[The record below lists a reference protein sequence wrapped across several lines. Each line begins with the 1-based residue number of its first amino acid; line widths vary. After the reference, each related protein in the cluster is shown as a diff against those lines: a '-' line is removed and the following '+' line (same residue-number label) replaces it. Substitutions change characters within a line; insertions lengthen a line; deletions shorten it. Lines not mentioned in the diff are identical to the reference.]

1 MIFICLNIS
10 YILTQPQ
17 PQPPP
22 FPSSLQKGMAQRL
35 PPPPPPPPLKAVHET
50 PPPHDCCFL
59 VCNTTHEGILAIV
72 SNAWKG
78 EGRWVASR
86 VSNALQT
93 IGISKDDAD
102 NYATAF
108 VTRLEEVNGIRPTFT
123 KEEGQKVASQVS
135 NALQTIGISEDDADN
150 HATAFVTKLE
160 EVNGI
165 HPTFTEVK
173 AFTIDLISSFQ
184 SEFQKVLLEPKNF
197 DMCATFARN
206 FMRVCVTPV
215 DVVIDG
221 ESQQWD
227 CEIEMNHGTDYETTR
242 KYSSTTTFV
251 VSSPLFITDLYTTRV
266 VCNKGLMNH
275 FRKKII
281 GYSGRF
287 YDECD
292 TTAQWKYIKK
302 AYHVLVHLMFDKSG
316 LIVAK
321 LTPELIVAKLTP
333 EQIRSKY
340 LSNICH
346 RHLKDFEVIDKV
358 LANIVSFLS
367 NSYIQM

>member
-1 MIFICLNIS
+1 ME
-10 YILTQPQ
+10 
-17 PQPPP
+17 
-22 FPSSLQKGMAQRL
+22 K
-35 PPPPPPPPLKAVHET
+35 
-50 PPPHDCCFL
+50 
-59 VCNTTHEGILAIV
+59 V
-72 SNAWKG
+72 SDAWKG
-78 EGRWVASR
+78 EGRGVASR

-93 IGISKDDAD
+93 IGIPKDVAD

-108 VTRLEEVNGIRPTFT
+108 VTKLGEMNGKRL
-123 KEEGQKVASQVS
+123 A
-135 NALQTIGISEDDADN
+135 
-150 HATAFVTKLE
+150 
-160 EVNGI
+160 
-165 HPTFTEVK
+165 FTEVK
-173 AFTIDLISSFQ
+173 AFTKDLISSFQ
-184 SEFQKVLLEPKNF
+184 PEFQKVLLEPKIFNI
-197 DMCATFARN
+197 CATFARN

-221 ESQQWD
+221 EKQPWG
-227 CEIEMNHGTDYETTR
+227 CEIVMNQRTVYETTH

-251 VSSPLFITDLYTTRV
+251 VSSPLFITDLYTTHV
-266 VCNKGLMNH
+266 VCNKGLMNY

-287 YDECD
+287 YDECS
-292 TTAQWKYIKK
+292 TTVQWKYIKK

-340 LSNICH
+340 LSNIH
-346 RHLKDFEVIDKV
+346 YRDLKEEDFEVIDHV

-367 NSYIQM
+367 KTYIQM

>member
-22 FPSSLQKGMAQRL
+22 FPTSHQKGMAQRL
-35 PPPPPPPPLKAVHET
+35 PPPPPPSPLKAVHET

-93 IGISKDDAD
+93 IGISK
-102 NYATAF
+102 
-108 VTRLEEVNGIRPTFT
+108 
-123 KEEGQKVASQVS
+123 
-135 NALQTIGISEDDADN
+135 DDADN

-358 LANIVSFLS
+358 LDNIVSFLS